1 MEFEPPAT
9 DGFTIYSKSGCLMCT
24 KAKDLLKSKSLTYKM
39 IDCDEYLIDDRDN
52 FLLFM
57 KNLANKEISSF
68 PIVCY
73 NGVFIGA
80 YKETFDQVEKLTMK
94 LDFNDLDF

>member
-1 MEFEPPAT
+1 MEFETPAI

-24 KAKDLLKSKSLTYKM
+24 KTKDLLKSKSFTYKM
-39 IDCDEYLIDDRDN
+39 IDCDEYLIEDRDN

-57 KNLANKEISSF
+57 KKLANKEISSF

-73 NGVFIGA
+73 NGAFIGA
-80 YKETFDQVEKLTMK
+80 YKETFVHLEKN
-94 LDFNDLDF
+94 LDFNDFDF

>member
-1 MEFEPPAT
+1 MDFESPAI

-39 IDCDEYLIDDRDN
+39 IDCDEYLIEDRDN

-57 KNLANKEISSF
+57 KNLANKEITSF

-73 NGVFIGA
+73 NGAFIGA
-80 YKETFDQVEKLTMK
+80 YKETFDQVEKR

>member
-1 MEFEPPAT
+1 MEFDTPAP

-24 KAKDLLKSKSLTYKM
+24 KVKDLLKSKSMAYVI
-39 IDCDEYLIDDRDN
+39 IDCDEYLIEERDN

-57 KNLANKEISSF
+57 KELANQEIKVF
-68 PIVCY
+68 PIVY
-73 NGVFIGA
+73 HNGAFVGS
-80 YKETFDQVEKLTMK
+80 YKETLTLVETLNTK